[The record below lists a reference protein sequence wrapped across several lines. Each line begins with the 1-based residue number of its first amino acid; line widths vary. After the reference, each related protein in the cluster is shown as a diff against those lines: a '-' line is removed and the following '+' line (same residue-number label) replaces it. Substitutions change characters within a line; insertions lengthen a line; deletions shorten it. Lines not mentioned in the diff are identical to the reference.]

1 MKLILNASCFCIKL
15 IESWI
20 MMSMNKWNQRENYS
34 DILMVDFHVMSQI
47 IDYPLKLMEIFLM
60 TLGLFMA
67 RYDET

>member
-20 MMSMNKWNQRENYS
+20 MMSMNKWNQWENYS